1 MIEYTTQK
9 NVATL
14 LRKRLEKMYTVPNAA
29 KLVDFAVHDA
39 DLELRWIRATS
50 GGDLWLWDF
59 LTDLPANG

>member
-1 MIEYTTQK
+1 MITFATQK

-14 LRKRLEKMYTVPNAA
+14 LRKRLEKVYSVPNAT
-29 KLVDFAVHDA
+29 KLVDFVVCDD